1 MYRMGNSNSSNTTSS
16 GNEPPLSQRSPVSPP
31 AQTFSLPH
39 SEKPSTMESYRLAAE
54 KAEVKTVQKIQETA
68 LHIDR
73 STKKISESLKTMD
86 NQVGEKTT
94 KYKLD
99 DCKESEDK
107 LVAALSTSESAL
119 DEAREAYELC
129 VQQNLRASASSMSA

>member
-1 MYRMGNSNSSNTTSS
+1 
-16 GNEPPLSQRSPVSPP
+16 
-31 AQTFSLPH
+31 
-39 SEKPSTMESYRLAAE
+39 MESYRLAAE